1 MGGDEFVAFLE
12 GEDFKNRETLMT
24 TFDALMV
31 ENLIKKDVVI
41 SSGYDVYRI
50 GENDTFTKIFE
61 RADRKMYDRK
71 RQLKEMN
78 IPA

>member
-1 MGGDEFVAFLE
+1 
-12 GEDFKNRETLMT
+12 
-24 TFDALMV
+24 MV
-31 ENLIKKDVVI
+31 ENLTKDDVVI
-41 SSGYDVYRI
+41 SCGYDVYKI

-61 RADRKMYDRK
+61 RADSKMYGRK